1 MYNENGDTMKAL
13 ITGASS
19 GLGREFAKILSNMGY
34 DLILVARR
42 KKRLE
47 SLQKE
52 FIDKLMQDK
61 FNDENIRGVIA
72 NV

>member
-1 MYNENGDTMKAL
+1 MIKFMIY
-13 ITGASS
+13 I
-19 GLGREFAKILSNMGY
+19 
-34 DLILVARR
+34 
-42 KKRLE
+42 E